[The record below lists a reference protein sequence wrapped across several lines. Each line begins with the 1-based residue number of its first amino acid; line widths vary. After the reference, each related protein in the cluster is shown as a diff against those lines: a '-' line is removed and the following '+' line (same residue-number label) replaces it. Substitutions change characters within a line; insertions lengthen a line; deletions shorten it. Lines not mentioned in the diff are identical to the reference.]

1 MKLTSELFVMLMNY
15 FFGKFQILNKIKM
28 VETIQKTH
36 NGQVDMPS
44 SAGLLMEFFRKVQ
57 MVLILIQLIL
67 MKTNLL

>member
-28 VETIQKTH
+28 GETIQKTH

-44 SAGLLMEFFRKVQ
+44 SAGLLMEFFQKVQ